1 MRDLKNKHVFVSCEV
16 SNSGYKFARTL
27 SCMPCIYWPQSDDN
41 GKNPWNVS
49 QNKKS
54 NKHYFTNHTDDYKL
68 PPTFDVVKKFF
79 KNEKEYYTTVFDSE
93 FKESATQVIENG
105 QRVIYVTNNMPDKLV
120 EFFPNSV
127 IFNLIENEKDVSRNI
142 FNYNTLNQYSILHE
156 ELLPKNNDYYLF
168 LKYLVDNNDNL
179 SYADVW
185 AYEHKKK
192 SWQEKYSNQYLK
204 HISNK
209 VYSNMFYRKTI
220 DNSRTLNVTSK
231 TSWPNVKDFFEG
243 LLNES

>member
-1 MRDLKNKHVFVSCEV
+1 M
-16 SNSGYKFARTL
+16 
-27 SCMPCIYWPQSDDN
+27 
-41 GKNPWNVS
+41 
-49 QNKKS
+49 
-54 NKHYFTNHTDDYKL
+54 
-68 PPTFDVVKKFF
+68 
-79 KNEKEYYTTVFDSE
+79 
-93 FKESATQVIENG
+93 
-105 QRVIYVTNNMPDKLV
+105 
-120 EFFPNSV
+120 
-127 IFNLIENEKDVSRNI
+127 
-142 FNYNTLNQYSILHE
+142 
-156 ELLPKNNDYYLF
+156 LPKDNDYYLF

-220 DNSRTLNVTSK
+220 DNNRTLNVTSK